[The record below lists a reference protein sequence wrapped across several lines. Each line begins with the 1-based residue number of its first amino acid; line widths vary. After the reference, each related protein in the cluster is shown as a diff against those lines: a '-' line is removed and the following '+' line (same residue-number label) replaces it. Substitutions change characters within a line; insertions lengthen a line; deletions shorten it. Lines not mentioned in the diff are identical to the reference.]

1 MKIIG
6 WILTL
11 LGSNG
16 LTGTLVAMNG
26 SRYSLLNDHPWL
38 NGLADRLSGVAGFFG
53 LDDISEGIKKIQ
65 NDAQGYIQLVD
76 TLFYIS
82 IGVLAVGGFVL
93 AVAYTKSA
101 IKHRRVAYEPGCFEP
116 NNTLSAV

>member
-1 MKIIG
+1 MKILG

-38 NGLADRLSGVAGFFG
+38 NGLADKLSGVAGFLG
-53 LDDISEGIKKIQ
+53 INDIAEGIEKIQ
-65 NDAQGYIQLVD
+65 SDAQKYVQLVD

-82 IGVLAVGGFVL
+82 IGVLAIGVILLVI
-93 AVAYTKSA
+93 AYTKSA
-101 IKHRRVAYEPGCFEP
+101 IKRKQI
-116 NNTLSAV
+116 

>member
-26 SRYSLLNDHPWL
+26 SRYSLLTDHPWL
-38 NGLADRLSGVAGFFG
+38 NDLADKLSGVAGFFG
-53 LDDISEGIKKIQ
+53 LNDITEGIDKIQ
-65 NDAQGYIQLVD
+65 NDAQRYVQFVD

-82 IGVLAVGGFVL
+82 IGVLVVG
-93 AVAYTKSA
+93 
-101 IKHRRVAYEPGCFEP
+101 I
-116 NNTLSAV
+116 